1 MTTLIEA
8 RETLVHPLGDGLRKA
23 FTEVV
28 ARLRKKDRLHC
39 PERDLRQAD
48 ESSLGIRLCLFL
60 FIMINQ

>member
-8 RETLVHPLGDGLRKA
+8 RETLVHPLGDGLQKA

-28 ARLRKKDRLHC
+28 ARLREDRLHC